1 MRSGC
6 RLCFIRRARECVCV
20 CVCVCLSVC
29 LCVCARARCGSSRSH
44 LGGLPLCALGVC
56 LLLLRVCASP
66 SVQPLELDQALSDAA
81 DAHCTEMADYG
92 YTGHLGLNGFKPY
105 QRYFF
110 GAECQ
115 HHVLESVGGQ
125 QPSGTDKFAL
135 TDEVVLE
142 RSLAT
147 HDQFMSGQAPQDLY
161 VPPRRMWRRLRGCTL
176 SRGG

>member
-1 MRSGC
+1 MLRPGAFGLPIVFHPAS
-6 RLCFIRRARECVCV
+6 ARVCV
-20 CVCVCLSVC
+20 CVCVCLCV
-29 LCVCARARCGSSRSH
+29 CVCARAVVVVGLTLAACPCVRSVYVVVVA
-44 LGGLPLCALGVC
+44 C
-56 LLLLRVCASP
+56 VCASP

-161 VPPRRMWRRLRGCTL
+161 VPPRRMWRRLRACTL